1 MTAMIGSNVKVG
13 DQFKGTA
20 KKMTLP
26 RLLMFSGG
34 PMWDAAFPKSNIH
47 TDDAFAKSTGLPGL
61 CAAGTQYQAALAE
74 LMIDLFGDDWL
85 SSGTLA
91 VKLVDLVMVGQTV
104 QARATVTKIEPDK
117 GSTVVHMD
125 IWSERDD
132 GAKVLVGTASG
143 RLPR

>member
-1 MTAMIGSNVKVG
+1 MIQSNVKVG
-13 DQFKGTA
+13 DQFKGAA

-34 PMWDAAFPKSNIH
+34 PVWDDAFPKSNIH

-61 CAAGTQYQAALAE
+61 CAAGTQYQAALTE

-85 SSGTLA
+85 SHGTLG
-91 VKLVDLVMVGQTV
+91 VKLVDLVLAGQTV
-104 QARATVTKIEPDK
+104 QAKATVTKIEQDK
-117 GSTVVHMD
+117 GSTVVHVD

-143 RLPR
+143 RLARLS